1 MAIPCVRV
9 QEMDKTFPE
18 NSSMSFKDTIAIPEF
33 LKMRTLDVEYND
45 S

>member
-18 NSSMSFKDTIAIPEF
+18 NSSMSFKVISRF
-33 LKMRTLDVEYND
+33 LKYFEIEIKSLIFE
-45 S
+45 SK